1 MKKRRGAPIKYAL
14 KHSKIDHVVTV
25 FGRASFC
32 ETTKKNRNKIIQGV
46 IVPGNEVMIEEMTE
60 VMIEE
65 MTEVMIAEMT
75 EVMIEEMTGVMI
87 EEMTEV
93 MIAIDMTHHGITGE
107 AEGEVIHRINCM
119 LKI

>member
-46 IVPGNEVMIEEMTE
+46 IVPGNE